1 MAKKQEVVD
10 TWGRLAERVNSHA
23 ATRSPQSGAPNGVGA
38 YARERCAAAA
48 GASEA
53 NLLGGAAVR
62 STAKESS
69 IDLDGPELD
78 DVD

>member
-10 TWGRLAERVNSHA
+10 TWGRLAERVNSQA
-23 ATRSPQSGAPNGVGA
+23 ATRSPQSSAPIDVSADACRG
-38 YARERCAAAA
+38 CAAEAD
-48 GASEA
+48 ASEA
-53 NLLGGAAVR
+53 NLLGGAAVH
-62 STAKESS
+62 STAKGSS